1 MYFLCFY
8 FYIAFLYLV
17 QKFKIL
23 ECKYTIFYYI
33 TKNALF
39 NHTVHNKF
47 IWRRHPD
54 LNWGIKVLQT
64 SALPLGYA
72 AVWSGKR
79 GSNSR
84 PSPWQ
89 GDALPLSYFRI
100 WRFLSAAV
108 SATCIIICITE
119 YFVNNFFWKKFKK
132 FFNASKSP
140 INKLFSHYIEM
151 KK

>member
-1 MYFLCFY
+1 MF
-8 FYIAFLYLV
+8 I
-17 QKFKIL
+17 FKITHYFKTTITQKNNSL
-23 ECKYTIFYYI
+23 RIIFNIFYSSIFYYI
-33 TKNALF
+33 TKNALC

-89 GDALPLSYFRI
+89 GDALPLSYFRMI
-100 WRFLSAAV
+100 WSGKRGSNSRPSPWQGDALPLSYSRIV
-108 SATCIIICITE
+108 
-119 YFVNNFFWKKFKK
+119 
-132 FFNASKSP
+132 
-140 INKLFSHYIEM
+140 LLL
-151 KK
+151 

>member
-1 MYFLCFY
+1 MF
-8 FYIAFLYLV
+8 I
-17 QKFKIL
+17 FKITHYFKTTITQKNSSL
-23 ECKYTIFYYI
+23 KIIFNIFHSSIFYYI
-33 TKNALF
+33 TKNALC

-119 YFVNNFFWKKFKK
+119 YFVNNFFEKNLK
-132 FFNASKSP
+132 N
-140 INKLFSHYIEM
+140 FSM
-151 KK
+151 PPKAQ